1 MKDNTNKENRDAQAR
16 GEHRSADDH
25 PTENTALSEC
35 GSHAYPCDLA
45 QAVHRR
51 CPEVL
56 TGTGIHLT
64 LPEPAQLE
72 EVLSLCYQ
80 ASLLREEGRPV
91 TFRVA
96 LAGPE
101 VYPPAEGPPAGLH
114 RLVFSD
120 SRPFDQHE
128 LRRLAPAAV
137 FSRTLIGAIIDRDSG
152 GPRIWGLIH
161 SGAHWLQSVRGGR
174 ETQQTIPPVLIIA
187 VAGPGRMLVSAGTIT
202 IAELTNGTLI
212 SHGMD
217 VFQAAWL
224 EDFFTT
230 IAGIGMAAP
239 MKEDGPR
246 APSVTIAPRFAAV
259 LACHVLRRVFATV
272 RGAQHGG
279 MLVIVPERVADE
291 VLSDGRFLRMKYP
304 FVAEEPRRRLRTLT
318 TEILNAVAAAH
329 LAPIEEEGVGWDEYE
344 TSDASTVIAGDAAMF
359 EAAQLVA
366 DLTHVDGAVVMT
378 TGLDLLGFGGEIAG
392 DLPEVRRVMRA
403 RDLAGAE
410 REWVRT
416 DRVGTRHRSAYRL
429 CHVLRDALAVVVSQ
443 DGGLRFIRWHT
454 DAVTYWDQ
462 VATAPWEV

>member
-1 MKDNTNKENRDAQAR
+1 MSR
-16 GEHRSADDH
+16 GESPVRPN
-25 PTENTALSEC
+25 PTGQDAALSEC
-35 GSHAYPCDLA
+35 GSHAYPGDLA

-51 CPEVL
+51 CTEVL

-72 EVLSLCYQ
+72 EALSVCYQ

-137 FSRTLIGAIIDRDSG
+137 FSRALIGANIDRDS

-174 ETQQTIPPVLIIA
+174 ETQQAIPPVLIIG
-187 VAGPGRMLVSAGTIT
+187 VAGSGRMLVSAGTIT

-212 SHGMD
+212 GHGMD

-224 EDFFTT
+224 QDFFTT
-230 IAGIGMAAP
+230 IGGIEMAAS
-239 MKEDGPR
+239 MKEGRPG
-246 APSVTIAPRFAAV
+246 APSVTIDPRFTAV

-279 MLVIVPERVADE
+279 MLIIVPERVADE
-291 VLSDGRFLRMKYP
+291 VLSDGRFLRLKYP

-318 TEILNAVAAAH
+318 TGILNAVAAAH
-329 LAPIEEEGVGWDEYE
+329 LGPVEGEGVGWHEYE
-344 TSDASTVIAGDAAMF
+344 TSEASGVIAGDAALF

-443 DGGLRFIRWHT
+443 DGGLRFIRWHK